1 MSTHLSRLIR
11 TMDRYLMSEAD
22 QLTIGTVCV
31 VSDENVAPM
40 QMDLSEAREIMAE
53 IDAKSSALLAVLAII
68 LAASAFLFSLS
79 TNILALLL
87 MFGQVATISLSI
99 IYLLRCLIYEPA
111 PHLRQLLD
119 LNISD
124 SAYPMQIEAIKQVQ
138 YFNRVIVQTTVT
150 SVLFFLMCVLIG
162 IEALMMQGS

>member
-1 MSTHLSRLIR
+1 
-11 TMDRYLMSEAD
+11 
-22 QLTIGTVCV
+22 
-31 VSDENVAPM
+31 
-40 QMDLSEAREIMAE
+40 
-53 IDAKSSALLAVLAII
+53 
-68 LAASAFLFSLS
+68 
-79 TNILALLL
+79 

-124 SAYPMQIEAIKQVQ
+124 SDYPMQIEAIKQVR

-162 IEALMMQGS
+162 IEALMMRGA

>member
-1 MSTHLSRLIR
+1 MSTQLSRLIR

-31 VSDENVAPM
+31 VSDETVAPI
-40 QMDLSEAREIMAE
+40 QMELSEAREIMAE

-79 TNILALLL
+79 QNLIALTL
-87 MFGQVATISLSI
+87 MFAQVATISLSI

-111 PHLRQLLD
+111 PHLRRLLD

-124 SAYPMQIEAIKQVQ
+124 TDYPMQIEAIKQVR
-138 YFNRVIVQTTVT
+138 YFNRVILQTTFT
-150 SVLFFLMCVLIG
+150 SILFFLMCLLIG
-162 IEALMMQGS
+162 IEALMMT